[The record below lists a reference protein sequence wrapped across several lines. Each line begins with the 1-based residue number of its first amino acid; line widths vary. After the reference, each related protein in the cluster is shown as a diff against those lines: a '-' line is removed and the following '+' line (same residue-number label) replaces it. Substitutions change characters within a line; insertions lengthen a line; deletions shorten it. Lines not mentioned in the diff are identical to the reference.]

1 MSDFRCVF
9 EIYLA
14 TMFTMFPSSAGKG
27 GKGTRFLQRY
37 RLEMEIQRDRD
48 STLLLKGHHCCPL
61 RSIHLPLH
69 IMVILS
75 LPNHISN
82 APGTMIN
89 ASIAAFQTSFCR
101 GVTHR

>member
-9 EIYLA
+9 GIHLA
-14 TMFTMFPSSAGKG
+14 TIFTTFPSSAGKG
-27 GKGTRFLQRY
+27 GEGTRFLQRY
-37 RLEMEIQRDRD
+37 RSEMETQRDRD
-48 STLLLKGHHCCPL
+48 STLLLKGHHCYPL

-69 IMVILS
+69 IVVILS
-75 LPNHISN
+75 LPNHISV
-82 APGTMIN
+82 ALGTMID